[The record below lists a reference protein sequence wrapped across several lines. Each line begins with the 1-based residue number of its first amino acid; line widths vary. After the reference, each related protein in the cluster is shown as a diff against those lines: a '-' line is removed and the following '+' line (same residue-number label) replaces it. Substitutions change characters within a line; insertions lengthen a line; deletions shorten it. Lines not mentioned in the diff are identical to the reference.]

1 MKILYFPKNS
11 YLFCDPGF
19 YATVQ
24 KFRLLDYVTV
34 ACNSRHDIKGP
45 GKSWFSKTFINS
57 CCYSNGRRRSD
68 IEGLAHRIN

>member
-34 ACNSRHDIKGP
+34 ACNSQHDIKGP
-45 GKSWFSKTFINS
+45 GKS
-57 CCYSNGRRRSD
+57 
-68 IEGLAHRIN
+68 